1 MLATVDLTDAHQAAL
16 EIVRRDHD
24 KDLSIL
30 GSLLHRMVF
39 EADVVLEILDHKISS
54 EEESALVEITSR
66 PIDNLARLIL
76 RSPHDGDAG
85 RDAKARA
92 RAWLDGCYTAKFG
105 DNQQ

>member
-1 MLATVDLTDAHQAAL
+1 MLATVDRTDAHEIAL

-24 KDLSIL
+24 KDLAVL
-30 GSLLHRMVF
+30 GSLLHRMAS
-39 EADVVLEILDHKISS
+39 ESETVLEIIDHGITS
-54 EEESALVEITSR
+54 EEESALVEMSCV

-76 RSPHDGDAG
+76 RSPHDGEAG
-85 RDAKARA
+85 QDVKARA

>member
-1 MLATVDLTDAHQAAL
+1 MLATVDRTDAYQDAL
-16 EIVRRDHD
+16 KIVLRDHD
-24 KDLSIL
+24 KDLAVL

-39 EADVVLEILDHKISS
+39 ESETVLEIIDYGISS
-54 EEESALVEITSR
+54 EEESALVEMSCV

-85 RDAKARA
+85 KDAKARA